1 MGVIWYKIW
10 FDLWNNKT
18 RTLLAVLSI
27 AAGVFAVGA
36 IFGMSDMLLKTV
48 DDSHREVLPSHI
60 DVQLSEAVDREII
73 LNLKSVPGVEGV
85 EPYNSVSML
94 YKLHPEGDWRP
105 GMIQM
110 RDDFEVQKYGL
121 LQLRSGHWPHGK
133 NAVSIERMAAQFLN
147 VDIGDEIIFKI
158 EDKERVVPITG
169 LIRHPFVPPPQFMD
183 LAFFFMDD
191 EGMERLNI
199 PPGKFS
205 SFYVRVT
212 PYSSDYSK
220 EVATGIKD
228 KLSKQNI
235 RVAAFMYQDPDKHW
249 ARSGGL
255 DAILMVQELLA
266 VICVIISV
274 VLIYNTLSNLITQQ
288 TNQIGVLKAIGGK
301 AGTITAI
308 YLVSTLVYG
317 TLAFLIALPL
327 GAMVAFSMT
336 KLLLNLYN
344 IDFHQFQYS
353 GQAIMFQ
360 AASALLAPMLAG
372 LPPILKGARITVREA
387 IASYGLGGDYRS
399 SWLDRL
405 VESIGQR
412 WLPSYY
418 AQSLGNMFRHKGR
431 LLLTQLVLVAA
442 GSAFL
447 MLMSLNSSITL
458 TLDHFFQRQDY
469 ESVLTFGKNQR
480 MDRVRNFALSV
491 PGVEQV
497 ELRLIQG
504 ANMYVEGQL
513 VKEAG
518 IGTNIKGIPENSDFF
533 EPLIVA
539 GRWFAPS
546 DGTAVVISRD
556 TAKKNNIHVGDTV
569 TLNLGEMGEDKWL
582 VIGLYEPVF
591 VGGYYTDTIYAPL
604 ETLYNR
610 TKKYNQGSE
619 LLVRTTLADAEF
631 TDTVTENLKD
641 LFESHSMKVA
651 NSQTQ
656 AALRATNEWSFSITT
671 SMLLALSVIVA
682 IVGGIALMGAL
693 SIGVIERTKEI
704 GVLRAIGARSPI
716 ILGMFV
722 MEGIFQ
728 GCLSWLVS
736 VPIAFLASPFVA
748 SSMGQV
754 MFGTTLDYQYN
765 WSAVGVW
772 LGVVVAISA
781 VASLLPAR
789 SAIRISVRD
798 SLAYA

>member
-36 IFGMSDMLLKTV
+36 IFGMSDMLLKNV
-48 DDSHREVLPSHI
+48 DNSHRAVLPSHI
-60 DVQLSEAVDREII
+60 DVQLGEAVDREII
-73 LNLKSVPGVEGV
+73 LNLKSVPGVEDV
-85 EPYNSVSML
+85 EPYNSVSVL
-94 YKLHPEGDWRP
+94 YKLRPEDNWRP

-110 RDDFEVQKYGL
+110 RDDFEAQKYGL

-133 NAVSIERMAAQFLN
+133 DAVSIERMAAQFLN
-147 VDIGDEIIFKI
+147 VGIGDEVILKF
-158 EDKERVVPITG
+158 EDKERVIPITG
-169 LIRHPFVPPPQFMD
+169 LVRHPFVPPPQFMD
-183 LAFFFMDD
+183 LAFFFMDGA
-191 EGMERLNI
+191 GMERLKI

-220 EVATGIKD
+220 EVATDIKD

-235 RVAAFMYQDPDKHW
+235 RVAAFMYQDPDEHW
-249 ARSGGL
+249 ARTGL
-255 DAILMVQELLA
+255 DPILLVQELLA

-274 VLIYNTLSNLITQQ
+274 VLVYNTLSNLITQQ

-301 AGTITAI
+301 TGTIIAI

-317 TLAFLIALPL
+317 TLAFLVALPL
-327 GAMVAFSMT
+327 GTMVAFSVT
-336 KLLLNLYN
+336 KLFLNLYN
-344 IDFHQFQYS
+344 IDFDQFQYS
-353 GQAIMFQ
+353 SQAIMFQ

-387 IASYGLGGDYRS
+387 IASYGLGGGYHS
-399 SWLDRL
+399 GWLDRL
-405 VESIGQR
+405 VEGIGQR

-458 TLDHFFQRQDY
+458 TLDNFFQRQNY

-480 MDRVRNFALSV
+480 MDRVRTFAQSV

-504 ANMYVEGQL
+504 ANLYVEGQL

-533 EPLIVA
+533 EPMIVA
-539 GRWFAPS
+539 GRWFAPN
-546 DGTAVVISRD
+546 DGPAVVISRD

-569 TLNLGEMGEDKWL
+569 TLNLGEMGEDEWL

-591 VGGYYTDTIYAPL
+591 AGGYYTDTIYAPL

-610 TKKYNQGSE
+610 TKKFNQGSE
-619 LLVRTTLADAEF
+619 LLIRTTSTKAEL
-631 TDTVTENLKD
+631 TATVTDHLKD
-641 LFESHSMKVA
+641 LFESHSMNVA
-651 NSQTQ
+651 SSQTQ

-671 SMLLALSVIVA
+671 SMMLSLSVIVA

-736 VPIAFLASPFVA
+736 VPISFLACPTVA
-748 SSMGQV
+748 SSLGQV

-772 LGVVVAISA
+772 LGIVVVISA